1 MVSGGL
7 VASGGPEGGGGP
19 GERRGRPNG
28 FALAAVL
35 WVMVLVGAL
44 SATFL
49 AAARS
54 ERRATLRADEEV
66 RARWA
71 ARAGLA
77 RAISALDAS
86 LSSPAGATPLAPRP
100 GGGDTLMGPVAFR
113 MDGLPVRAVLLDAR
127 ARLDLNAADGETLER
142 LLAAA
147 GLPPEQRR
155 PLVAAILDWRDAD
168 RVRRE
173 NGAEASDYVALGAS
187 RLPAD
192 GPFGSADDLG
202 AVRGVTPALLRRL
215 LPLVTVSGD
224 GRIDVNA
231 APAPVLATLP
241 GLGPAAA
248 VRLAAFRRRELFED
262 PYGVLRA
269 LEPGQRKRLQE
280 NLDAFRKRAA
290 FGPRSVELRVEAGR
304 AGTPSFAMVRA
315 EVELAGGRAWQVRG
329 VVER

>member
-1 MVSGGL
+1 MSRVR
-7 VASGGPEGGGGP
+7 GGGGRGGP
-19 GERRGRPNG
+19 GVPRDRPGRPEG

-35 WVMVLVGAL
+35 WVLVLVGAL

-54 ERRATLRADEEV
+54 ERRATLRAGEEV

-77 RAISALDAS
+77 RAVAALHAS
-86 LSSPAGATPLAPRP
+86 LSSPAGIAPLAPVP
-100 GGGDTLMGPVAFR
+100 GGGDTLLEPAAFR
-113 MDGLPVRAVLLDAR
+113 MDGLPVRAVLLDGR
-127 ARLDLNAADGETLER
+127 ARLDLNTADGETIER

-147 GLPPEQRR
+147 GLPPGARR
-155 PLVAAILDWRDAD
+155 GLAAAILDWRDAD
-168 RVRRE
+168 RVRRDG
-173 NGAEASDYVALGAS
+173 GAEAPDYVALGAS

-192 GPFGSADDLG
+192 GPFGSAEDLG

-224 GRIDVNA
+224 GRIDVNS
-231 APAPVLATLP
+231 APVPVLATLP

-248 VRLAAFRRRELFED
+248 ARLAAVRRRRLFED
-262 PYGVLRA
+262 PYEVLAA
-269 LEPGQRKRLQE
+269 LDPGQRKRLQE
-280 NLDAFRKRAA
+280 RLDAFRKRAA
-290 FGPRSVELRVEAGR
+290 FGPRTVELRVEAGR
-304 AGTPSFAMVRA
+304 AGTPSFARVRA
-315 EVELAGGRAWQVRG
+315 EVELVGGRAWQVRS